1 MSKRSVISHVRKSFL
16 SGLLVAFCFLNENVK
31 DSRAKMLRQRTNEY
45 DKYVT
50 SILTNVIYRKPPKQ
64 VHQVLL
70 DEDIPV
76 NRVYKVS
83 EARGYSF
90 TYFNKGRIQR
100 SVMIEGA

>member
-1 MSKRSVISHVRKSFL
+1 MP
-16 SGLLVAFCFLNENVK
+16 
-31 DSRAKMLRQRTNEY
+31 QYTPEY
-45 DKYVT
+45 DKHAT
-50 SILTNVIYRKPPKQ
+50 SILTDVIYEKSVNEVR
-64 VHQVLL
+64 QVLL

>member
-1 MSKRSVISHVRKSFL
+1 MPQY
-16 SGLLVAFCFLNENVK
+16 NP
-31 DSRAKMLRQRTNEY
+31 EY
-45 DKYVT
+45 DKHAT
-50 SILTNVIYRKPPKQ
+50 SILTDVIYEKSVNEVR
-64 VHQVLL
+64 QVLL
-70 DEDIPV
+70 DEDINV